1 MEKEF
6 ESRLVIDEIS
16 SWLRGELSS
25 RMSVL
30 ESDPIQ
36 KTSDT
41 GKVLA
46 FLFDVLDGDYVM
58 KWFDSGT
65 QQMLTSSVE
74 LRPEQFRWVFGPFQ
88 SFVSRLF
95 LVHGE
100 KETRTF
106 FRKLLGARAISPPLF
121 EKSEN
126 TIGFSPAIVQTMQVA
141 SSSAAAFFD
150 ANPWAEALLASAA
163 IVQADVR
170 YGRMK
175 PRAAK
180 LAKNLEVQT

>member
-6 ESRLVIDEIS
+6 ESQLVIDEIS

-46 FLFDVLDGDYVM
+46 FLFYVLDGDYVM

-95 LVHGE
+95 LVYGE

-106 FRKLLGARAISPPLF
+106 FRKLLGARAIAPP
-121 EKSEN
+121 
-126 TIGFSPAIVQTMQVA
+126 G
-141 SSSAAAFFD
+141 
-150 ANPWAEALLASAA
+150 
-163 IVQADVR
+163 
-170 YGRMK
+170 G
-175 PRAAK
+175 
-180 LAKNLEVQT
+180 